1 MEKLEVVKNQDKLR
15 TFQPYSCT
23 KYLLCGLRLPLERS
37 KVFEKANKIE
47 KLDQAVRGA
56 EKVVLGSREQVVL
69 LAEWGE
75 GGGGVGAVH
84 RLPDVG
90 RPPRPRL
97 STGLPGLSAGCRP
110 AVGRR

>member
-1 MEKLEVVKNQDKLR
+1 MTQIYNSPKRHDSNSRLIV
-15 TFQPYSCT
+15 PYIE
-23 KYLLCGLRLPLERS
+23 GRS

-47 KLDQAVRGA
+47 KLDHAVRGS

-110 AVGRR
+110 AVGRPDLGARAGC

>member
-1 MEKLEVVKNQDKLR
+1 M
-15 TFQPYSCT
+15 
-23 KYLLCGLRLPLERS
+23 
-37 KVFEKANKIE
+37 
-47 KLDQAVRGA
+47 
-56 EKVVLGSREQVVL
+56 

-110 AVGRR
+110 EKAAVTWEQELDAEEVTCCEGAGALSDWRYGVRRSRRVTE

>member
-1 MEKLEVVKNQDKLR
+1 MHKSQLR
-15 TFQPYSCT
+15 
-23 KYLLCGLRLPLERS
+23 GLQLPLERS

-47 KLDQAVRGA
+47 KLDQAVRGS
-56 EKVVLGSREQVVL
+56 EKVVLGSRQGAGCV

-110 AVGRR
+110 AVGRPDLGSRAGC

>member
-1 MEKLEVVKNQDKLR
+1 M
-15 TFQPYSCT
+15 
-23 KYLLCGLRLPLERS
+23 
-37 KVFEKANKIE
+37 
-47 KLDQAVRGA
+47 RGS
-56 EKVVLGSREQVVL
+56 EKVVLGSRQGAGCV

-110 AVGRR
+110 AVGRPDLGSRAGC

>member
-1 MEKLEVVKNQDKLR
+1 M
-15 TFQPYSCT
+15 
-23 KYLLCGLRLPLERS
+23 
-37 KVFEKANKIE
+37 
-47 KLDQAVRGA
+47 
-56 EKVVLGSREQVVL
+56 

-97 STGLPGLSAGCRP
+97 STGLPGFSAGCRP
-110 AVGRR
+110 EQAAVTWDQELDAEEVSCCERGWCTLRLEIWSEKEQESD